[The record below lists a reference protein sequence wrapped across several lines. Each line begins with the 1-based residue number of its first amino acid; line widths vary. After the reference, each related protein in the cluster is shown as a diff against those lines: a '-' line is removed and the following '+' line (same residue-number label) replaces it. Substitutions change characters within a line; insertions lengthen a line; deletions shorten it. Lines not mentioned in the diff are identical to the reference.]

1 MDLSNTGGVW
11 QQLWQ
16 PRGRRLILFSVFIFA
31 FGLTLY
37 NGKILSPERGDPA
50 RWDYTAQSIVRGQI
64 PYRDVVELKTPLS
77 AYISALV
84 IVAGRAA
91 GINELIAIRYVGIVL
106 ACLLLVVVFAVT
118 EAYTNNR
125 LAALIAVLAPLSVER
140 FYSWG
145 ATGTE
150 PKISMILFGLL
161 SLLLISKNK
170 PFWAGVASMFSCL
183 CWQPGLMF
191 AGVAVLVFSRYLRSW
206 RDLRA
211 AKTIAGASVPLLVTL
226 LYFYCAGALRD
237 LWIWCFWFDLTVY
250 ASDVHRSL
258 SEQISHIAGVTYR
271 VLGKPGVIFL
281 AAGALG
287 YLAVLI
293 GTLRKRRT
301 DDAALPGSTP
311 AVALLIPPA
320 IYVAYWRFDFNSG
333 PYLIPIVPFAAIF
346 AGWLVSR
353 WIRLIPSRSQ
363 NSRER
368 PVICREYAGLVAVA
382 LLTVVAVATSAGT
395 KYRDTTLG
403 DEYAALEVLRAILL
417 PEDKIWAQGEVNI
430 LVLLDR
436 PSVSK
441 HIWFDRGK
449 DDFAAAEKPGGF
461 QQVLG
466 EIDAQQ
472 PRFVE
477 MGRIETVHH
486 SAELEAWLAEEYKPL
501 PTLSIEVYVRKDSTA
516 SDSERGRG
524 PVPGAVATGSHHAGR
539 IRTNAL
545 QIRIDHGNLGS
556 LVGRGP
562 TEVLTG
568 FISRNRPA
576 TQE

>member
-1 MDLSNTGGVW
+1 MDLSDAGGAWRQV
-11 QQLWQ
+11 WQ

-50 RWDYTAQSIVRGQI
+50 MWDYVAQSIVRGQA

-91 GINELIAIRYVGIVL
+91 GINELIAIRCVGIVL

-118 EAYTNNR
+118 EAYTNSR
-125 LAALIAVLAPLSVER
+125 MAALIAVLAPLSVER

-150 PKISMILFGLL
+150 PKISMILFALL

-170 PFWAGVASMFSCL
+170 PFWVGVASMFSCL

-211 AKTIAGASVPLLVTL
+211 AKTIAGASVRLLVAL

-258 SEQISHIAGVTYR
+258 GEQISHIAGVTYR
-271 VLGKPGVIFL
+271 VLGRGGIILL

-287 YLAVLI
+287 YITVLI
-293 GTLRKRRT
+293 GRLRNRRT
-301 DDAALPGSTP
+301 VEVDELTP
-311 AVALLIPPA
+311 PSSAPIGALLIPPA

-382 LLTVVAVATSAGT
+382 LLTVAAVATSAST

-403 DEYAALEVLRAILL
+403 DEDAALEPLRAILL

-461 QQVLG
+461 QQVLA

-486 SAELEAWLAEEYKPL
+486 SAELEAWLAEKYKPL
-501 PTLSIEVYVRKDSTA
+501 PTLSFEVYVRKDSTA
-516 SDSERGRG
+516 SDSDRGINQYR
-524 PVPGAVATGSHHAGR
+524 
-539 IRTNAL
+539 
-545 QIRIDHGNLGS
+545 
-556 LVGRGP
+556 
-562 TEVLTG
+562 
-568 FISRNRPA
+568 
-576 TQE
+576 